1 MSTDFCTAFGLLQD
15 MVFFGA
21 GYYCL
26 AHRKSFARQSI
37 EQQNR
42 LFGFH
47 FNERDRKIAEVVIEE
62 KRGQVLNYK
71 FFLTPADRGVGP
83 TPNRSWRWRA
93 Q

>member
-1 MSTDFCTAFGLLQD
+1 MSIDFCTAFDLLQD

-47 FNERDRKIAEVVIEE
+47 FNERDRKIAEVIIVIGGLGFITSSVISIL
-62 KRGQVLNYK
+62 RHLHLVMG
-71 FFLTPADRGVGP
+71 
-83 TPNRSWRWRA
+83 
-93 Q
+93 

>member
-15 MVFFGA
+15 MVFFGV

-26 AHRKSFARQSI
+26 AHRKSFVRQSI

-47 FNERDRKIAEVVIEE
+47 FNERDRKIAEVVI
-62 KRGQVLNYK
+62 VI
-71 FFLTPADRGVGP
+71 VGLGFI
-83 TPNRSWRWRA
+83 TSSVISILQHLHLA
-93 Q
+93 MG